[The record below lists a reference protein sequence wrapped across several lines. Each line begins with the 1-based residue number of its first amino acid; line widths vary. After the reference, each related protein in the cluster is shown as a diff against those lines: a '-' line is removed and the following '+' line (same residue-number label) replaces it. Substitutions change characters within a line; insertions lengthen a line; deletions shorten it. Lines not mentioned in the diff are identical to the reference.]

1 MCTCSPHTSIV
12 FFCITISV
20 GNPTLKSAEV
30 ILMVAFGEKNICD
43 VKLHDQILPACRFL
57 KVSSVRGKP
66 KPVVSKLLAQTLIN
80 QNYVLVNDPAKYENL
95 TLSDV
100 DLSSERDI
108 KEDVKG
114 WLKSFRFGYNASNAF
129 QKDP

>member
-1 MCTCSPHTSIV
+1 MCTCSPHTLIV

-20 GNPTLKSAEV
+20 SNLTVKSAEV
-30 ILMVAFGEKNICD
+30 ILMVAFGEKKIRD

-66 KPVVSKLLAQTLIN
+66 KPVVSKLLAQTLIDK
-80 QNYVLVNDPAKYENL
+80 NYVLVNDTAKYGNL
-95 TLSDV
+95 TLSDI

-114 WLKSFRFGYNASNAF
+114 WSQSNLCVG
-129 QKDP
+129 